1 MKTPL
6 NIRFNISNICVHI
19 VNIEFELLNQM
30 LPCHSHSK
38 NSYEIHYVPLGS
50 GSVRIN
56 NESFEVTPNTLY
68 VTGPMV
74 EHEQISDKK
83 NPMYEY
89 CIYLELDTIPG
100 MPINKSEAAFID
112 AFKVQKSWF
121 GKDTQNIYALF
132 QKLFAELEHK
142 FTGYT
147 IQVEALLKQII
158 VSLVRNYSKNL
169 PDKSLILSSNIND
182 SKYLIIEK
190 CFLFEYSD
198 LTLQTLS
205 NRLSLSPRQTE
216 RLLMSHYGMT
226 FSKKRLESKMNTAT
240 YLLREGNMNI
250 SQIAQKLGYS
260 SVEHFSTSFRRY
272 YGKSPRNYMKDIVS
286 EKNIL

>member
-1 MKTPL
+1 MNHLL
-6 NIRFNISNICVHI
+6 NIKFNISNVCVHI
-19 VNIEFELLNQM
+19 VNIEFQLLTQM

-50 GSVRIN
+50 GKVRIN
-56 NESFEVTPNTLY
+56 NESFEIAPNTLY

-100 MPINKSEAAFID
+100 MPADKNVSSFIEAFVSH
-112 AFKVQKSWF
+112 KTWF
-121 GKDTQNIYALF
+121 GQDTQNMYALF
-132 QKLFAELEHK
+132 QKLFLELEHS

-169 PDKSLILSSNIND
+169 PDKNMILPPNIND

-198 LTLQTLS
+198 LTLLALAS
-205 NRLSLSPRQTE
+205 RLSLSPRQTE
-216 RLLMSHYGMT
+216 RLLISHYGMT
-226 FSKKRLESKMNTAT
+226 FSQKKLESKMNTAT

-272 YGKSPRNYMKDIVS
+272 FGKSPRNYLKENIF
-286 EKNIL
+286 EKNEF